1 MPEKKTDK
9 SKLTPVTRR
18 KAARRKE
25 GDAALKTVKG
35 RGSEAVWFGAEAKQ
49 WYILLGLSA
58 IISILLFPSI
68 LTPPKA
74 YKLGDVADRDIKA
87 SRDFLVE
94 DVELTEKNRQEA
106 VRAVLPVYDFDPT
119 GTDMAAKV
127 KEAFELGRAYLAKS
141 LELSYAYD
149 SGSLASEKALAD
161 HLEAANSFK
170 SRFFDVLDLTYDET
184 LIDVLMKNGF
194 SPDAEESVI
203 ALLTDLFQTGVVGNK
218 KMLMNQASK
227 GIVLHDIHNRKETT
241 VTELE
246 RFQDVKS
253 ADDWIDNQAEAL
265 ARKIRP
271 KEMAQAVLD
280 LGARLIRPN
289 LTFNNR
295 ETALRK
301 EQARESVKPFY
312 FKVKKGEMLIR
323 EGERIAPEHLL
334 KLSEQYKLL
343 KQKEMLGRVPAMA
356 ILITCLLLSMFILG
370 LLSPRSSGADVKDLL
385 FQGTTLLLIFLVVIA
400 SNFVAFEIARGYS
413 FFSSKALLFAVPVAS
428 GAMLISIFHGAG
440 VAASFSLVISAL
452 TCLVMDGRMEFF
464 VYFFV
469 GSLVAASGVRR
480 YRERGVFIRA
490 GLKVSVANMI
500 LALSIMGLYGSLFTL
515 EALVSMCSAFVGGI
529 LVGVVA
535 TGILPLIEMSFGY
548 TTDMKLLELANL
560 DQPLLRELMVQAPG
574 TYHHSVIVS
583 NMVEASARAINAN
596 PLLAKVAAYYHDI
609 GKIKKPLY
617 FIENQGGRGNRHEKL
632 APSMSS
638 LILISHVKDGVE
650 LARQYRLGRE
660 IIDIIRQHHG
670 TSLISYFYEK
680 AREQGEKKGGK
691 NIPVEEADF
700 RYPGPKPQTKEAGL
714 VMLADVVEAASKTLV
729 DPTPARIQGMVQKM
743 VNKIFS
749 DGQLDECELTLKDLH
764 EIAKSFNKTLS
775 GIFHHRIEYP
785 EPAAR
790 LVAVRDPETAA
801 PAREAVPKKGKD
813 GDTDPVSQTGPR
825 SEKRKDQGEAK
836 EGLRRLGL
844 S

>member
-1 MPEKKTDK
+1 MNK
-9 SKLTPVTRR
+9 R
-18 KAARRKE
+18 KAPRKKE
-25 GDAALKTVKG
+25 ADASHGTTKG
-35 RGSEAVWFGAEAKQ
+35 RGAADIWFRSEAKR

-74 YKLGDVADRDIKA
+74 YRLGDVADRDIKA

-94 DVELTEKNRQEA
+94 NIELTEKNRQEA
-106 VRAVLPVYDFDPT
+106 VRAVSPVYDFNPT
-119 GTDMAAKV
+119 GTDMAARI
-127 KEAFELGRAYLAKS
+127 KEAFESGREYLAKS

-149 SGSLASEKALAD
+149 SGSLASEKALTD
-161 HLEAANSFK
+161 HLETANSFK
-170 SRFFDVLDLTYDET
+170 SRFFEILDIPYNEDF
-184 LIDVLMKNGF
+184 INIFMKNGF
-194 SPDAEESVI
+194 SPKAEEAVATLI
-203 ALLTDLFQTGVVGNK
+203 MELFRTGVVGSK
-218 KMLMNQASK
+218 KMLMNQSSK
-227 GIVLHDIHNRKETT
+227 GIVLHDIHNGKEAT
-241 VTELE
+241 VTDLD
-246 RFQDVKS
+246 RFYDLKT
-253 ADDWIDNQAEAL
+253 AREFIDSRGKVL
-265 ARKIRP
+265 AANIKP
-271 KEMAQAVLD
+271 KELAQTVLD
-280 LGARLIRPN
+280 LAISLVKPN

-295 ETALRK
+295 ETTLRK

-323 EGERIAPEHLL
+323 EGERISPEHLL

-356 ILITCLLLSMFILG
+356 VLIACLLLSMYLVG
-370 LLSPRSSGADVKDLL
+370 LLSNRSSGPELKDLL
-385 FQGTTLLLIFLVVIA
+385 FQGSTLLLIFLVVIA
-400 SNFVAFEIARGYS
+400 FNFVAFEIARGYS
-413 FFSSKALLFAVPVAS
+413 FFSPKALLFVVPVAS
-428 GAMLISIFHGAG
+428 GAMLISIFHGIG
-440 VAASFSLVISAL
+440 VAASFSLIISAL
-452 TCLVMDGRMEFF
+452 ACLVVDGRMEFF

-469 GSLVAASGVRR
+469 GSLVAAYGVRQ

-490 GLKVSVANMI
+490 GLKVSVSNMI
-500 LALSIMGLYGSLFTL
+500 LALSIEGLSGSFFTL
-515 EALVSMCSAFVGGI
+515 EALVASCSALLGGV

-535 TGILPLIEMSFGY
+535 TGILPLIEMSFAY
-548 TTDMKLLELANL
+548 TTDIKLLELANL

-583 NMVEASARAINAN
+583 NLVEASARAVHAN

-617 FIENQGGRGNRHEKL
+617 FIENQGGRGNKHEKL

-650 LARQYRLGRE
+650 LARQYRLGKE

-670 TSLISYFYEK
+670 TSLITYFYEK
-680 AREQGEKKGGK
+680 AKEQGEKKGGK
-691 NIPVEEADF
+691 CLLVEEADF

-729 DPTPARIQGMVQKM
+729 DPTPARIQGMVQRM
-743 VNKIFS
+743 VNRIFS

-764 EIAKSFNKTLS
+764 EIARSFNKTLS
-775 GIFHHRIEYP
+775 GIFHHRVEYP
-785 EPAAR
+785 EPTPR
-790 LVAVRDPETAA
+790 IVAVREREAA
-801 PAREAVPKKGKD
+801 GEARESISKKGKN
-813 GDTDPVSQTGPR
+813 GDTDSISPGASRV
-825 SEKRKDQGEAK
+825 EKKGDQGEGR
-836 EGLRRLGL
+836 EGLKRLGL